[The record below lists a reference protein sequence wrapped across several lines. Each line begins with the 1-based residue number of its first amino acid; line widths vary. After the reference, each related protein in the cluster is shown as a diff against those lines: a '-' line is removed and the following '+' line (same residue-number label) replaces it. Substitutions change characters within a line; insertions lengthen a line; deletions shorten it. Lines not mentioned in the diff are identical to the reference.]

1 MLNLVFNNFVI
12 YYITSIFKSKGT
24 VFNLATS
31 KSSAFVS
38 KLSKLTRALSNLLI
52 SIYELQLSKQQ
63 NLF

>member
-52 SIYELQLSKQQ
+52 SSL
-63 NLF
+63 